1 MKKYLFL
8 LTIIISL
15 PLFAQEMSKNAENR
29 EQDNCEVLIEQAEG
43 NTDRSVY
50 ERCGFD
56 DPVRAFE
63 YWGPYVS
70 NKNYRKALFELAVRH
85 PEHEYAALY
94 IRKSADN
101 GYGPAL
107 VKVGHQA
114 FAEGREEQ
122 AVSLYRQALQTNA
135 LSAEEQGEIAEKMG
149 LIYLDSKSADFDFE
163 KAISFI
169 KQAAEN
175 RQALSNNI
183 LGFYAYTGEQNFP
196 KNDRVA
202 LNYFWRAILMGCPA
216 AEENVGVFHLAR
228 LNKIDRPT
236 AIGYMRERLTS
247 CTPPTFKEPSELEK
261 QEQEKFIRERSAC
274 DCPSVMELADRLK
287 RQPYILLS
295 IKDDV
300 AKLADSMSREY
311 MVQEGQQMRDGTE
324 ILEVRK
330 TAVIIS
336 KGGKRFVLNLYPVK
350 CADLCSKPLPTANKS
365 VQIKPYHITFT
376 EQECIDLLAYA
387 RELVDINQPFVG
399 KEECMSV
406 ENKQKD
412 TAAIFSLLNQELDE
426 AENEA
431 TSPEKEEVVS
441 EKAEAAMEAVGI
453 GTSRPMVTA
462 EQIQAA
468 KKAEIVQKLNLNTQK
483 RAKRKVQTPQKLNPL
498 NK

>member
-8 LTIIISL
+8 LSFMVAV
-15 PLFAQEMSKNAENR
+15 PLCAQETSTPTQPLV
-29 EQDNCEVLIEQAEG
+29 QDNCELLIEQAEE
-43 NTDRSVY
+43 TSDKAVY
-50 ERCGFD
+50 DQCGFND
-56 DPVRAFE
+56 TIRAFE

-70 NKNYRKALFELAVRH
+70 NKNYKKALFELAVRH
-85 PEHEYAALY
+85 PGHEYAELY
-94 IRKSADN
+94 IQKSADN

-107 VKVGHQA
+107 IKVGHKA

-135 LSAEEQGEIAEKMG
+135 LTPEEQGEIAEKMG
-149 LIYLDSKSADFDFE
+149 VIYLDSKSADFDFN
-163 KAISFI
+163 KAMTFI
-169 KQAAEN
+169 KKAAEN

-183 LGFYAYTGEQNFP
+183 LGFYAYTGEQGFP

-202 LNYFWRAILMGCPA
+202 LSYFWRSILMGCPA

-247 CTPPTFKEPSELEK
+247 CTPPVVRELTELEK
-261 QEQEKFIRERSAC
+261 QEQERFIQERAAC
-274 DCPSVMELADRLK
+274 DCASVMELAERLK

-295 IKDDV
+295 IKDNV
-300 AKLADSMSREY
+300 AKLADSMDREY

-324 ILEVRK
+324 VLEVRQ

-336 KGGKRFVLNLYPVK
+336 KGGKRFVLNQYPVK
-350 CADLCSKPLPTANKS
+350 CADLCSKPLPVVGKN
-365 VQIKPYHITFT
+365 VQIKPYRITFT

-387 RELVDINQPFVG
+387 RELVDMEQPFVG

-412 TAAIFSLLNQELDE
+412 TAEIFSLLNQELDE
-426 AENEA
+426 PQTEQMPI
-431 TSPEKEEVVS
+431 SQEVVS
-441 EKAEAAMEAVGI
+441 EKAAAAMKTVGVKP
-453 GTSRPMVTA
+453 TRPTVSS
-462 EQIQAA
+462 EQVQAA
-468 KKAEIVQKLNLNTQK
+468 KKAEIVQKLKLNQQK
-483 RAKRKVQTPQKLNPL
+483 RAKRKVEKPQKLNPL

>member
-70 NKNYRKALFELAVRH
+70 NKNYRKALFELAARH
-85 PEHEYAALY
+85 PEHEYAELY
-94 IRKSADN
+94 IQKSADN

-107 VKVGHQA
+107 VKVGHKA

-135 LSAEEQGEIAEKMG
+135 LTAEEQGEIAEKMG
-149 LIYLDSKSADFDFE
+149 LIYLDPKSADFDFN
-163 KAISFI
+163 KAMSFI
-169 KQAAEN
+169 QQAAEN

-196 KNDRVA
+196 KNDRAA
-202 LNYFWRAILMGCPA
+202 LSYFWRAILMGCPA

-247 CTPPTFKEPSELEK
+247 CTPPVVRELSELEK
-261 QEQEKFIRERSAC
+261 QEQERFIQERAAC
-274 DCPSVMELADRLK
+274 DCASVMELAERLK

-295 IKDDV
+295 IQDDV
-300 AKLADSMSREY
+300 AKLADSMDREY

-324 ILEVRK
+324 ILEVRQ

-350 CADLCSKPLPTANKS
+350 CAALCSKPLPVTEKN
-365 VQIKPYHITFT
+365 VQIKPYRITFT

-387 RELVDINQPFVG
+387 RELVDMNQPFVG

-412 TAAIFSLLNQELDE
+412 TAEILSLLNQELDE
-426 AENEA
+426 AAPA
-431 TSPEKEEVVS
+431 TQTPIEQEIVS
-441 EKAEAAMEAVGI
+441 EKAAAAMEAVGVQP
-453 GTSRPMVTA
+453 TRPTVSP
-462 EQIQAA
+462 EQVQAA
-468 KKAEIVQKLNLNTQK
+468 KKAEIVRKLKLNQQK
-483 RAKRKVQTPQKLNPL
+483 RAKRKVETPQKLNPL

>member
-1 MKKYLFL
+1 MKKYLFFL
-8 LTIIISL
+8 SLIISL
-15 PLFAQEMSKNAENR
+15 PLAAQETPGEAQTPV
-29 EQDNCEVLIEQAEG
+29 QDNCELLIEQAEE
-43 NTDRSVY
+43 NQDKTVY
-50 ERCGFD
+50 DQCGFND
-56 DPVRAFE
+56 AVRAFE

-70 NKNYRKALFELAVRH
+70 NKNYKKALFELAVRH
-85 PEHEYAALY
+85 PEHEYATLY
-94 IRKSADN
+94 IQKSADN

-107 VKVGHQA
+107 VKMGHQA

-149 LIYLDSKSADFDFE
+149 LIYLDAKSADFDFN
-163 KAISFI
+163 KAMRFI

-183 LGFYAYTGEQNFP
+183 LGFYAYTGEQGVP

-247 CTPPTFKEPSELEK
+247 CTPPVVHEPSELEK
-261 QEQEKFIRERSAC
+261 QEQERFIRERAAC
-274 DCPSVMELADRLK
+274 DCPSVMELAERLK
-287 RQPYILLS
+287 KQPYILLS
-295 IKDDV
+295 IQNDV
-300 AKLADSMSREY
+300 AKLADSMDREY

-324 ILEVRK
+324 VLEVRQ

-336 KGGKRFVLNLYPVK
+336 KGGKRFVLNLYPVQ
-350 CADLCSKPLPTANKS
+350 CANLCSKPLPATGKN

-387 RELVDINQPFVG
+387 RELVDMNQPFVG

-412 TAAIFSLLNQELDE
+412 TAEIFSLLNKELDE
-426 AENEA
+426 PTVAPA
-431 TSPEKEEVVS
+431 ASDSPEVVS
-441 EKAEAAMEAVGI
+441 EKAAAAMEAVGVHP
-453 GTSRPMVTA
+453 TRPAVTA
-462 EQIQAA
+462 DQVQAA
-468 KKAEIVQKLNLNTQK
+468 KKAEIVQKLKLNQQK
-483 RAKRKVQTPQKLNPL
+483 RAKRKVETPQKLNPL